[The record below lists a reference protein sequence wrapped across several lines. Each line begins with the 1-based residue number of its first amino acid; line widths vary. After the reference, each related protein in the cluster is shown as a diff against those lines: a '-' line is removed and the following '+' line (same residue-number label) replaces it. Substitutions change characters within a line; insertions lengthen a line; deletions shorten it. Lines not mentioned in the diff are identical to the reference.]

1 MAVVSGG
8 NLKQPE
14 IIWADCSHLT
24 SHMQIWPK
32 ADTGE
37 MTADLWPS
45 DDEPSDITELAAND
59 TGVSE
64 TGRVNRSFS
73 GCNRTQ
79 RQPFWFHVTYRVKL
93 VDKNATVFIVIITV

>member
-14 IIWADCSHLT
+14 LIWADCSHLT
-24 SHMQIWPK
+24 RHMQISPK

-45 DDEPSDITELAAND
+45 DDEPSDII
-59 TGVSE
+59 
-64 TGRVNRSFS
+64 RSWLQMTPES
-73 GCNRTQ
+73 LKR
-79 RQPFWFHVTYRVKL
+79 
-93 VDKNATVFIVIITV
+93 DE